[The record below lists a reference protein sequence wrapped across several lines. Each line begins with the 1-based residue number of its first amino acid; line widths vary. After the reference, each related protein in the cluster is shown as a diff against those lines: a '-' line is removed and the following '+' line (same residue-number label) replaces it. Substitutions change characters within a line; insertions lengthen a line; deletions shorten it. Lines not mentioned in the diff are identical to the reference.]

1 MLLSI
6 KQTALVSA
14 LLLSMTVASAGS
26 DETIKIC
33 RTMAFNLDYLGRYQ
47 DRLTCSNHLEGAT
60 TYFACSY
67 IATNRITEAKELLDI
82 AIIKTQY
89 ALDLRCNDGGMKDGK
104 PVFMADIIK
113 QLQSI
118 QKNL

>member
-14 LLLSMTVASAGS
+14 LLLSMTVAYAGS
-26 DETIKIC
+26 DETAKTC
-33 RTMAFNLDYLGRYQ
+33 RTTALNLDYLGRYQ
-47 DRLTCSNHLEGAT
+47 DRPTCATHLEGTT

-67 IATNRITEAKELLDI
+67 ITAKRITEAKELLSI

-89 ALDLRCNDGGMKDGK
+89 ALDLQCNDGGMKDGK
-104 PVFMADIIK
+104 PLRMADIIK

-118 QKNL
+118 QNNL